1 MGKYRFAIV
10 GTGWRAMYYVRI
22 AEALPEVFELC
33 MMLART
39 EDKAKRIRD
48 EYHVSCTTSEEE
60 LLSCKPDFVVVSV
73 AKTVGAEIAMHWLDK
88 GCTVLLETPA
98 GIDEETLSKLKKRDE
113 LGQKIVVA
121 EQYIRY
127 PQYSALL
134 KLVKK
139 GIIGEVN
146 YLNISLAHEYHGA
159 SLMRAL
165 LDINADTGFSV
176 FSRTYYFPT
185 TETLTRYEKIED
197 GRIADKNRTIALFEF
212 DNGKT
217 ALYEFDSEQ
226 YRSPIR
232 KKTYKL
238 QGVRGEIIDNHVY
251 YLDTY
256 NRAAEAELEIESRVV
271 ETRDP
276 NPNLGCFKEITRISF
291 QGETLYEPP
300 FGLCGLSDD
309 ETAIAMLMKETAEY
323 SRGNGESPYPLQEAL
338 LDAYMAIKMKKES
351 QREGNNHVNCLSIST
366 ILNIVTQ

>member
-113 LGQKIVVA
+113 QGQKIVVA

-165 LDINADTGFSV
+165 LGINVDTGFSV

-271 ETRDP
+271 ETHDP

-338 LDAYMAIKMKKES
+338 LDAYMAIKMKKAM
-351 QREGNNHVNCLSIST
+351 
-366 ILNIVTQ
+366 

>member
-48 EYHVSCTTSEEE
+48 EYHISCTTSEEE

-113 LGQKIVVA
+113 QGQKIVVA

-165 LDINADTGFSV
+165 LGINVDTRFSV

-197 GRIADKNRTIALFEF
+197 GRIADKNRTIGKEF
-212 DNGKT
+212 RT
-217 ALYEFDSEQ
+217 
-226 YRSPIR
+226 
-232 KKTYKL
+232 
-238 QGVRGEIIDNHVY
+238 
-251 YLDTY
+251 
-256 NRAAEAELEIESRVV
+256 
-271 ETRDP
+271 
-276 NPNLGCFKEITRISF
+276 
-291 QGETLYEPP
+291 
-300 FGLCGLSDD
+300 
-309 ETAIAMLMKETAEY
+309 
-323 SRGNGESPYPLQEAL
+323 
-338 LDAYMAIKMKKES
+338 
-351 QREGNNHVNCLSIST
+351 
-366 ILNIVTQ
+366 